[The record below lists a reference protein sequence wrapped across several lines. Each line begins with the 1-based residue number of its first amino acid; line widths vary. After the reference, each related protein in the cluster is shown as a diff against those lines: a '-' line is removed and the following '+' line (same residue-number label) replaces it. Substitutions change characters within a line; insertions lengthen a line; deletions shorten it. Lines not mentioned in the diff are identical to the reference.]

1 MHRDIFIVLNRPI
14 SLCDSAF
21 MESPS
26 SSIHRVSCSPA
37 HHRRRQFPFAQ
48 TGGGNGGKRLTAT
61 DLGGGGERGK
71 DCLDNRSFCLVN
83 TERVGIWRG
92 VFYDGNDRGK
102 HRGHV

>member
-1 MHRDIFIVLNRPI
+1 MRLSSPPLPIFIKIHVHRHTTGVASSPLLRP
-14 SLCDSAF
+14 
-21 MESPS
+21 
-26 SSIHRVSCSPA
+26 
-37 HHRRRQFPFAQ
+37 
-48 TGGGNGGKRLTAT
+48 GGGNGGIRLTAT